1 MTRTR
6 PESAADAFILSPF
19 SRLARTHAVST
30 AADAMVA
37 TALAGT
43 IFFAGATSE
52 ARGKVFLYLVL
63 TMAPFAVM
71 SPLIG
76 PALDRARG
84 GRRWMIIG
92 SALLRAF
99 LCFLMIGDVD
109 SILLFPEAFAVL
121 VLQKAYQVARS
132 AIVPSTVRTDAELV
146 EANSKLSLLSGIAS
160 FVGAAPAALL
170 YRFGGAEW
178 ALGGAMVTFIV
189 TALFGL
195 KLPKESVARQPVD
208 AAERA
213 ELRSV
218 GVLLAAS
225 AMGLLRG
232 IVGFLTL
239 LLAFDFRGDD
249 VPGWHFAVVVAV
261 SVVGSLVG
269 AAAAPRVRRSWTEE
283 RMLTAVLVL
292 TVAAAVAAMALGG
305 VQGAAVLAAVVGI
318 AATAGKLAFDSIVQR
333 DAPDA
338 NRGRSFA
345 RFETRFQ
352 VIWVIGAMIG
362 LITMPVTV
370 GFLIV
375 ALTAGF
381 AAFSYGIG
389 SLAWRHRSGTQVTP
403 ATQRAAVIDTR
414 INGMQLAA
422 RQGFA
427 RSAGA
432 LRRRLPGGG
441 AERDRRRAARDR
453 TESS

>member
-6 PESAADAFILSPF
+6 PEAAADAFVLSPF
-19 SRLARTHAVST
+19 SRLARTHALST
-30 AADAMVA
+30 GADAMVA

-52 ARGKVFLYLVL
+52 ARGKVLLYLVL
-63 TMAPFAVM
+63 TMAPFAVVA
-71 SPLIG
+71 PLIG
-76 PALDRARG
+76 PALDRARS
-84 GRRWMIIG
+84 GRRWMIVG

-99 LCFLMIGDVD
+99 LCFLMIGDVN

-121 VLQKAYQVARS
+121 VMQKGYQVARN
-132 AIVPSTVRTDAELV
+132 AVVPSTVRSDAELV
-146 EANSKLSLLSGIAS
+146 EANSKLSLLSGIAG

-170 YRFGGAEW
+170 YRLGGAEW
-178 ALGGAMVTFIV
+178 ALAGAMITFV
-189 TALFGL
+189 VAALFGT
-195 KLPKESVARQPVD
+195 KLPKEPVARQPVD

-232 IVGFLTL
+232 IVGFLTV

-261 SVVGSLVG
+261 SVIGSLVG
-269 AAAAPRVRRSWTEE
+269 AAVAPPLRRAWSEE
-283 RMLTAVLVL
+283 RMLTAALVL
-292 TVAAAVAAMALGG
+292 TVVAALAATALGG
-305 VQGAAVLAAVVGI
+305 VEGAAVLAAAVGI
-318 AATAGKLAFDSIVQR
+318 AATAGKSAFDSIVQR

-352 VIWVIGAMIG
+352 VIWVVGAMIG
-362 LITMPVTV
+362 LIRMPVTV

-375 ALTAGF
+375 VLTAGF

-403 ATQRAAVIDTR
+403 ATERAAAIDSR
-414 INGMQLAA
+414 MNGMQLAA

-432 LRRRLPGGG
+432 VRRRLPGG
-441 AERDRRRAARDR
+441 AERSRRREVRDR
-453 TESS
+453 TRS